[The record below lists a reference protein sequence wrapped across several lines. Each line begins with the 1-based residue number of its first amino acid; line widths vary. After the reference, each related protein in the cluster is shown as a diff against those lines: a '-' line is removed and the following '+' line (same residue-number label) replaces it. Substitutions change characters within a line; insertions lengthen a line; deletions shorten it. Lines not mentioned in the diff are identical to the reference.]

1 MTPDRCQNCDMA
13 SALAAEVTALRVA
26 NARLKRD
33 LAKVREQYNAAIGDW
48 VDRIGHLGD
57 ERDEYRAELDM
68 CREDRDALQARVDEL
83 EGARA

>member
-1 MTPDRCQNCDMA
+1 MSDME
-13 SALAAEVTALRVA
+13 SALAAEITALRVT
-26 NARLKRD
+26 NAHLKRD
-33 LAKVREQYNAAIGDW
+33 LANVREQYNAAIGDW

>member
-1 MTPDRCQNCDMA
+1 MSDV
-13 SALAAEVTALRVA
+13 AAELTALRVA

-33 LAKVREQYNAAIGDW
+33 LANVRQQHREAASEW
-48 VDRIGHLGD
+48 VDRIGHLTD
-57 ERDEYRAELDM
+57 ERDEYRAQLDM